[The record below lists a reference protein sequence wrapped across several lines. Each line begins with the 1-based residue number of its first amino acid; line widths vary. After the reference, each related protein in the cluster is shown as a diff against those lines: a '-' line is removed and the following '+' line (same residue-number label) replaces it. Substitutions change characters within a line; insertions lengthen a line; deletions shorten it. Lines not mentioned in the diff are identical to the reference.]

1 VPVVTDIKRQR
12 RVGSTRFN
20 ILLDGE
26 YAFALSDLELSNSGL
41 RVGQELSAHEVE
53 EFRGQAGEA
62 KAYALALRF
71 LGIRQRSRRELMDY
85 LVGRKDCDHD
95 EAEAALE
102 RLERLGLV
110 DDLRFAQAWIA
121 DRQAVRPRSKIRLA
135 QELAAKGISRD
146 VADQALAAVDLES
159 EVVVLRKLIERKRR
173 LPAYRDQQKL
183 TNYLMRQGYRYDL
196 IKEALE
202 DIE

>member
-62 KAYALALRF
+62 KAYTLALRF
-71 LGIRQRSRRELMDY
+71 LE
-85 LVGRKDCDHD
+85 
-95 EAEAALE
+95 
-102 RLERLGLV
+102 
-110 DDLRFAQAWIA
+110 
-121 DRQAVRPRSKIRLA
+121 IRL
-135 QELAAKGISRD
+135 QFGGH
-146 VADQALAAVDLES
+146 DLG
-159 EVVVLRKLIERKRR
+159 VPGV
-173 LPAYRDQQKL
+173 
-183 TNYLMRQGYRYDL
+183 T
-196 IKEALE
+196 
-202 DIE
+202 